1 ENVGTYNILQT
12 GLIIRKGNTDL
23 SANYSITFIE
33 ATFAITQRPI
43 TITVTP
49 GQSKIYGAV
58 DPVFAYTFTPT
69 SSSPAQGL
77 AFTDAFSGALTRA
90 AGENVGTY
98 NILQTDLTI
107 KNGATD
113 VSGNY
118 NITYNGTTFAITQR
132 PITINVTAGQS
143 KIYGAVDPT
152 FAYTFTPTSSSPAQG
167 LAFTDAFSGGL
178 TRDAGENVGTY
189 NILQT

>member
-23 SANYSITFIE
+23 SANYSITFIG

-132 PITINVTAGQS
+132 PITINVTAGQREG
-143 KIYGAVDPT
+143 YGGGGVL
-152 FAYTFTPTSSSPAQG
+152 FSFT
-167 LAFTDAFSGGL
+167 
-178 TRDAGENVGTY
+178 Y
-189 NILQT
+189 